1 MPIAVY
7 SSRRSFSGRSLKGAH
22 TFHIIYHINFM
33 NLNSETNCFW
43 ITGLS
48 SAGKTTLSKI
58 LSDKLRSEGKPV
70 IFLDGDELRDVFSN
84 KDYHREARLETA
96 LRYSRICSLIVKQ
109 QINVVIGVIGLFN
122 EVQHWNRQNI
132 SGYIEVFIDVPI
144 EELRRRDPKN
154 LYEKAMEG
162 KIKNVYGVDLE
173 AEYPKNPDIHLL
185 WSPRKNVENMMDELL
200 RGIIKKKDN

>member
-1 MPIAVY
+1 
-7 SSRRSFSGRSLKGAH
+7 
-22 TFHIIYHINFM
+22 M

-162 KIKNVYGVDLE
+162 KIKNVYGIDLE

-185 WSPRKNVENMMDELL
+185 WSPGENIENMMDELL
-200 RGIIKKKDN
+200 RGIIKKRKIIND

>member
-1 MPIAVY
+1 
-7 SSRRSFSGRSLKGAH
+7 
-22 TFHIIYHINFM
+22 M

-48 SAGKTTLSKI
+48 SAGKTTLSK
-58 LSDKLRSEGKPV
+58 LLADKLRSEGKPV
-70 IFLDGDELRDVFSN
+70 IFLDGEDLRVVFSN
-84 KDYHREARLETA
+84 KEYNREVRLETA

-109 QINVVIGVIGLFN
+109 QINVVIGVIGLFY
-122 EVQHWNRQNI
+122 EVHHWNRQNI

-162 KIKNVYGVDLE
+162 KIKNVYGVDLK

-185 WSPRKNVENMMDELL
+185 WSPGKNVENMMDELL
-200 RGIIKKKDN
+200 RGIIKKKKIIND

>member
-1 MPIAVY
+1 
-7 SSRRSFSGRSLKGAH
+7 
-22 TFHIIYHINFM
+22 M

-48 SAGKTTLSKI
+48 SAGKTTFSKM
-58 LSDKLRSEGKPV
+58 LVDKLRSEGKPV

-84 KDYHREARLETA
+84 KDYHREARLEIA

-109 QINVVIGVIGLFN
+109 QINVVIGVIGLFY
-122 EVQHWNRQNI
+122 EVHHLNRQNI

-154 LYEKAMEG
+154 LYQKAMEG
-162 KIKNVYGVDLE
+162 KITNIYGVDLK
-173 AEYPKNPDIHLL
+173 AEYPKNPDIHLR
-185 WSPRKNVENMMDELL
+185 WSPGKNVDL
-200 RGIIKKKDN
+200 

>member
-1 MPIAVY
+1 MD
-7 SSRRSFSGRSLKGAH
+7 
-22 TFHIIYHINFM
+22 
-33 NLNSETNCFW
+33 LNTDTNCFW

-48 SAGKTTLSKI
+48 SAGKTTLSK
-58 LSDKLRSEGKPV
+58 LLADKLRSEGKPV
-70 IFLDGDELRDVFSN
+70 IFLDGEDLRDVFSN
-84 KDYHREARLETA
+84 KEYNREVRLETA

-109 QINVVIGVIGLFN
+109 QINVVIGVIGLFY

-162 KIKNVYGVDLE
+162 KIKNVYGVDLK

-185 WSPRKNVENMMDELL
+185 WSPGKNVENMMDELL
-200 RGIIKKKDN
+200 REIIKKKKIIND